1 MELDVSVTEGLVLKI
16 LILSVCCNPHIMAV
30 AANSQSRELDQ
41 TPTWAVAT
49 VVAIILIIS
58 ISLEKVLHR
67 LGKWF
72 TERHKKALF
81 EALEKVKCELM
92 VLGFI
97 SLLLTFGQGY
107 IARICIPL
115 KAAETMLPC
124 PARHVEEKD
133 DDKKEEHRRLLW
145 VARRILAAGAGG
157 GEVFKCNPGFEPLIS
172 EHGIHQLHIF
182 IFFLA
187 VFHVAY
193 SATTMGLGR
202 LKIRGW
208 KEWEKETSSHDYEFS
223 NDPSRFRL
231 THETSFVRIHSRWW
245 NRIPVIFYFAC
256 FFRQFFRSVRKAD
269 YLTLRHGF
277 ISPNFFMM
285 FCSPVL
291 WGTLVIFLLLNVSG
305 EFSFYYDVKYLSV
318 RNKEK
323 KYLATNLIQDVFVQY
338 CLSFQDG
345 RHCFGH
351 PSFLY
356 CDFYLQII
364 LAVGR
369 KLQAII
375 TKMALEITERY
386 AVVQGIPLVQVS
398 DKHFWFSRPQLVLYL
413 IHFTLFQN
421 AFQLTYFFW
430 IWPSLIQYV
439 LFVQFEF
446 GLKSCFH
453 QNFTLIIIRIAL
465 GVAVQLL
472 CSYVTLPLYALV
484 TQMGSTMKK
493 SIFDEQMSKAIMKWR
508 AAAKK
513 KNVGKSARSTGPSV
527 TSTPSHPLHRF
538 KTTGYSTRSFMSS
551 LSNKA
556 YSDTEL
562 SDMETDHSPE
572 SATATLIANMERG
585 DVELESEIIEE
596 HTRNEDDFSFVKP
609 ALR

>member
-277 ISPNFFMM
+277 ISVHLASGSTFDFQKYIKRSLEDD
-285 FCSPVL
+285 FKVVVGISPVL

-305 EFSFYYDVKYLSV
+305 WQTLFWASIIPL
-318 RNKEK
+318 
-323 KYLATNLIQDVFVQY
+323 L
-338 CLSFQDG
+338 
-345 RHCFGH
+345 
-351 PSFLY
+351 
-356 CDFYLQII
+356 II

-430 IWPSLIQYV
+430 IW
-439 LFVQFEF
+439 FEF

>member
-305 EFSFYYDVKYLSV
+305 WQALFWASIIPL
-318 RNKEK
+318 
-323 KYLATNLIQDVFVQY
+323 L
-338 CLSFQDG
+338 
-345 RHCFGH
+345 
-351 PSFLY
+351 
-356 CDFYLQII
+356 II
-364 LAVGR
+364 LAVGT

-375 TKMALEITERY
+375 TKMALEITERH

-413 IHFTLFQN
+413 IHFTLF
-421 AFQLTYFFW
+421 
-430 IWPSLIQYV
+430 
-439 LFVQFEF
+439 QFEF

-493 SIFDEQMSKAIMKWR
+493 SIFDEQTSKAIMKWR

-513 KNVGKSARSTGPSV
+513 KNVGKSTRSTGPSV

-538 KTTGYSTRSFMSS
+538 KTTGHSTRSFMSS